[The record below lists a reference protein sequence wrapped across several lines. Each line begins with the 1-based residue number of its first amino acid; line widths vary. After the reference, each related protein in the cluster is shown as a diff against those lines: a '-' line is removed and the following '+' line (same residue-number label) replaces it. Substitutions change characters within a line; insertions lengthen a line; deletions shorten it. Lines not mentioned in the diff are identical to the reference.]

1 MCLLKYRIQFWFTLN
16 KPSSLWLFQDFSVL
30 VTWVFEPI
38 LGRLRWSFTLATFG
52 NGAKKGRITNN
63 SEWAVVLKES
73 IKHDA
78 IHTTKNSEK
87 GQWVIFQSWR
97 SGVPNMV
104 AWGGRLS
111 PLWGPQGDILGVNLY
126 RIYSMLQSFLH
137 TSCTNLL
144 FIALGLCPKL
154 QCSRLVGIF
163 SYLRLPD
170 DIQLQEIIQLQLG
183 NIYLHSMHT
192 YFYCGGQRKHH

>member
-52 NGAKKGRITNN
+52 NGAKKGRITNS

-73 IKHDA
+73 IKHDS

-126 RIYSMLQSFLH
+126 R
-137 TSCTNLL
+137 
-144 FIALGLCPKL
+144 
-154 QCSRLVGIF
+154 V
-163 SYLRLPD
+163 
-170 DIQLQEIIQLQLG
+170 
-183 NIYLHSMHT
+183 
-192 YFYCGGQRKHH
+192 FYCCKVFSTHHVQIFCL